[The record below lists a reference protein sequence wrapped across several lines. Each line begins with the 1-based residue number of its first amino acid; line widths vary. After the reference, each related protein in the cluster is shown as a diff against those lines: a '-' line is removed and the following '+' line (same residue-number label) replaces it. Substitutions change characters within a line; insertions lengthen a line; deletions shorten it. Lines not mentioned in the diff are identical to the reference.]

1 MWGWDVWIRCCLPPP
16 PRMHFS
22 SSIFGRLG
30 GGAWEQSS
38 HPLLSPF
45 LGTGPLSQQAAR
57 ACPGVTPRGGCGQE
71 QGTHSIAVAASGQP
85 TGWPGV
91 VRGGDWPGPGERD
104 LGLRQTETETETQT
118 GRLMAWAASLA
129 TLVPLHQGFEAGLLP
144 AKLQPRLD
152 PAEPG
157 TCSPAP
163 KLSRPKGGILGHS
176 KEGP

>member
-1 MWGWDVWIRCCLPPP
+1 MSGCDAARSHPHACTSVPPSLGGWGV
-16 PRMHFS
+16 
-22 SSIFGRLG
+22 RLG
-30 GGAWEQSS
+30 SKAVAPSF
-38 HPLLSPF
+38 PLS

-71 QGTHSIAVAASGQP
+71 QGAHSIAVAASGQP

-104 LGLRQTETETETQT
+104 QGAEIDKETETQT
-118 GRLMAWAASLA
+118 GRLLAWAASPA
-129 TLVPLHQGFEAGLLP
+129 SLVPPHQGFEAGLLP
-144 AKLQPRLD
+144 ARLQPQLD

-163 KLSRPKGGILGHS
+163 KLSRPKGGIRGHS
-176 KEGP
+176 KGGP